1 MLFCEVRLGPTA
13 FAPFA
18 GRGEQIRGD
27 DCASRPLLAPPWLR
41 PEGNALLHATRAGGR
56 VFAFEA
62 EFEDDAL
69 KGSAVGF
76 C

>member
-1 MLFCEVRLGPTA
+1 MRRSELLRLTQAA

-18 GRGEQIRGD
+18 GREEQNRGE

-56 VFAFEA
+56 VFSFEA
-62 EFEDDAL
+62 EFE
-69 KGSAVGF
+69 G
-76 C
+76 